1 MRFRFLLA
9 IALVTFTV
17 FGHSA
22 TADALLLDGQ
32 QITVEYLFPDTSTAI
47 NTYGGLVTVGSDVEI
62 PGDFGGFLDVDLSDT
77 NITFTFLRNGYFGP
91 TAAFDGYHFED
102 TLATIADFASVTINA
117 VTNMVGFAADR
128 IIYDTD
134 NIFVNFHDLS
144 FNSSTVVS
152 LDVAAVPEPATLLL
166 LGTGLVGLAGFRR
179 SFRK

>member
-32 QITVEYLFPDTSTAI
+32 KITVDYLWPDTSSL
-47 NTYGGLVTVGSDVEI
+47 YKSYGLVTVGSTVEI
-62 PGDFGGFLDVDLSDT
+62 PGDFGLLNVDLSDT
-77 NITFTFLRNGYFGP
+77 NITFAFLASGYFNDP

-102 TLATIADFASVTINA
+102 TYATIADFAPVTINA

-128 IIYDTD
+128 IIYDAD
-134 NIFVNFHDLS
+134 NIYVNFAGLS
-144 FNSSTVVS
+144 FDSSTVVS
-152 LDVAAVPEPATLLL
+152 LDLAAVPEPATLLL
-166 LGTGLVGLAGFRR
+166 LGTGLVGLAGYRR
-179 SFRK
+179 KFRK